1 MMPGNGRG
9 RGRGPSRAAQLELLL
24 SKLQVDTSDRE
35 RKGITIALKPSDTEP
50 RAVQTKNSISTSNSK
65 SEFGIRNSEFTF
77 PPPAPAPVS
86 YAGIRVVNGKV
97 IREGRHADSQWKFT
111 GLAGAVP
118 RRIYDY
124 DPDVVL
130 ERRTDQDGIVRLLPV
145 GDSPGESLR
154 TLEYVV
160 VDVETTGV
168 GYAHRIT
175 EVAIVRLSGAG
186 RVLEEYSTLVN
197 PERPIPAMIT
207 ELTHISGDMVRTAP
221 SFREIAGDVHERL
234 SGRIFVAHNAGF
246 DWRFLSK
253 ELHMALGTPLRGRLL
268 CTVRMARKL
277 VPEMPRRS
285 LDALSWYFGVSND
298 ARHRA
303 FGDARATAEVFRR
316 MLERADEQSIVGWNE
331 LQKVLYARAARRK
344 RRSTPTTFDPLA

>member
-1 MMPGNGRG
+1 MKRKKPTRT
-9 RGRGPSRAAQLELLL
+9 AQLELLL

-35 RKGITIALKPSDTEP
+35 HKGITIALKPSEPEP
-50 RAVQTKNSISTSNSK
+50 RAEQTENSISFSTSTLISYPA
-65 SEFGIRNSEFTF
+65 S
-77 PPPAPAPVS
+77 APASAFTPPSASPPIS
-86 YAGIRVVNGKV
+86 YTGIRVVNGKV

-130 ERRTDQDGIVRLLPV
+130 ERRTDLDGVVRLLPV
-145 GDSPGESLR
+145 GDTPGESLR
-154 TLEYVV
+154 ALEYVV

-175 EVAIVRLSGAG
+175 EVAIVRLNGAG

-207 ELTHISGDMVRTAP
+207 ALTHISGEMVRTAP
-221 SFREIAGDVHERL
+221 SFREIAGDVHQRL
-234 SGRIFVAHNAGF
+234 SGRIFVGHNAGF

-253 ELHMALGTPLRGRLL
+253 ELHVALGTPLRGRLL

-285 LDALSWYFGVSND
+285 LDALSWYFGVTND

-303 FGDARATAEVFRR
+303 FGDARATADVFRR
-316 MLERADEQSIVGWNE
+316 MLERADDQSIFGWNE
-331 LQKVLYARAARRK
+331 LQKVLYARAPRRK

>member
-1 MMPGNGRG
+1 MKR
-9 RGRGPSRAAQLELLL
+9 RKSTSVAQLELLL

-35 RKGITIALKPSDTEP
+35 RKGIAITLKNSTP
-50 RAVQTKNSISTSNSK
+50 VQPAPDGPPTSSGNSISISISTSNSK
-65 SEFGIRNSEFTF
+65 PT
-77 PPPAPAPVS
+77 APVPFTPAVS
-86 YAGIRVVNGKV
+86 YTGIRVVNGKV
-97 IREGRHADSQWKFT
+97 IREGRHADSQWKYA

-130 ERRTDQDGIVRLLPV
+130 ERRADQDGVVRLLPI
-145 GDSPGESLR
+145 GDSPGEPLR
-154 TLEYVV
+154 NLEYVV

-175 EVAIVRLSGAG
+175 EVAIVRVNGAG
-186 RVLEEYSTLVN
+186 RVVEEFTTLVN
-197 PERPIPAMIT
+197 PERPIPTMIT
-207 ELTHISGDMVRTAP
+207 MLTNINGEMVRTAP
-221 SFREIAGDVHERL
+221 TFREIAGDVWDWL
-234 SGRIFVAHNAGF
+234 NGRIFVGHNAGF

-253 ELHMALGTPLRGRLL
+253 ELHTALGSPLRGRLL

-285 LDALSWYFGVSND
+285 LDALSWYFGIEND

-316 MLERADEQSIVGWNE
+316 MLLRADDRSITGWNE
-331 LQKVLYARAARRK
+331 LQKVLYARSARPR
-344 RRSTPTTFDPLA
+344 RRSTPQTFDPLA

>member
-1 MMPGNGRG
+1 MKRRKPT
-9 RGRGPSRAAQLELLL
+9 RAAQLELLL
-24 SKLQVDTSDRE
+24 SRLQVDTSDRE
-35 RKGITIALKPSDTEP
+35 RKGITIALKSSEPEP
-50 RAVQTKNSISTSNSK
+50 RAEPTDNSISTSTSN
-65 SEFGIRNSEFTF
+65 SEFGIQNSEFRF
-77 PPPAPAPVS
+77 SPPPPPTPSVS
-86 YAGIRVVNGKV
+86 YSGIRVVNGKV

-124 DPDVVL
+124 DPDIVL
-130 ERRTDQDGIVRLLPV
+130 ERRTDLDGIVRLLPV
-145 GDSPGESLR
+145 GDTPGESLR
-154 TLEYVV
+154 ALEYVV

-175 EVAIVRLSGAG
+175 EVAIVRLNGAG

-207 ELTHISGDMVRTAP
+207 ALTHISGEMVRTAP
-221 SFREIAGDVHERL
+221 SFREIAGAVHERL
-234 SGRIFVAHNAGF
+234 SGRIFVGHNAGF

-285 LDALSWYFGVSND
+285 LDALSWYFGVTND

-303 FGDARATAEVFRR
+303 FGDARATAVVFRR
-316 MLERADEQSIVGWNE
+316 MLERADDQSIFGWNE
-331 LQKVLYARAARRK
+331 LQKVLYARAPRRK